1 MFQFLQSL
9 ALDFLYTSGVHF
21 FPGNFSWQENKLN
34 SNVQKIIKSSSA
46 LCTDVPPPSS
56 PDFSR
61 GKRDVCTQ
69 AKITSPSIFSVESLG
84 VKFSFQS
91 MCF

>member
-21 FPGNFSWQENKLN
+21 LPGNFRGQENKLN

-46 LCTDVPPPSS
+46 LCTDAPPPLS
-56 PDFSR
+56 PLPIFPEGR
-61 GKRDVCTQ
+61 G
-69 AKITSPSIFSVESLG
+69 TSVHRLR
-84 VKFSFQS
+84 
-91 MCF
+91 

>member
-21 FPGNFSWQENKLN
+21 LPGNFRGQENKLN

-46 LCTDVPPPSS
+46 LCTDS
-56 PDFSR
+56 PLPIFPEGR
-61 GKRDVCTQ
+61 G
-69 AKITSPSIFSVESLG
+69 TSVHRLR
-84 VKFSFQS
+84 
-91 MCF
+91 

>member
-21 FPGNFSWQENKLN
+21 LPGNFRGQENKLN

-46 LCTDVPPPSS
+46 LCTDAPPP
-56 PDFSR
+56 PPPPPPLPIFPEGR
-61 GKRDVCTQ
+61 G
-69 AKITSPSIFSVESLG
+69 TSVHRLR
-84 VKFSFQS
+84 
-91 MCF
+91 

>member
-21 FPGNFSWQENKLN
+21 LPGNFRGQENKLN

-46 LCTDVPPPSS
+46 LCTDAPPPPPPPPPPPS
-56 PDFSR
+56 PLPIFPEGR
-61 GKRDVCTQ
+61 G
-69 AKITSPSIFSVESLG
+69 TSVHRLR
-84 VKFSFQS
+84 
-91 MCF
+91 

>member
-21 FPGNFSWQENKLN
+21 LPGNFRGQENKLN

-46 LCTDVPPPSS
+46 LCTDAPPPPSLL
-56 PDFSR
+56 SR
-61 GKRDVCTQ
+61 FFPREEGRLYT
-69 AKITSPSIFSVESLG
+69 G
-84 VKFSFQS
+84 
-91 MCF
+91 

>member
-21 FPGNFSWQENKLN
+21 LPGNFREQENKLN
-34 SNVQKIIKSSSA
+34 SNVHKIIKISSA
-46 LCTDVPPPSS
+46 LGTDAPPPPPPSS

-69 AKITSPSIFSVESLG
+69 AKITPPSIFSVESLG
-84 VKFSFQS
+84 VKL
-91 MCF
+91 

>member
-21 FPGNFSWQENKLN
+21 LPGNFRGQENKLN

-46 LCTDVPPPSS
+46 LCTDAPSPPP
-56 PDFSR
+56 PLPPLPIFPEGR
-61 GKRDVCTQ
+61 G
-69 AKITSPSIFSVESLG
+69 TSVHRLR
-84 VKFSFQS
+84 
-91 MCF
+91 

>member
-21 FPGNFSWQENKLN
+21 LPGNFRGQENKLN

-46 LCTDVPPPSS
+46 LCTDAVPPP
-56 PDFSR
+56 PPLPPLPIFPEGR
-61 GKRDVCTQ
+61 G
-69 AKITSPSIFSVESLG
+69 TSVHRLR
-84 VKFSFQS
+84 
-91 MCF
+91 